1 MNVMR
6 SGVVV
11 LIAIVG
17 WMSAVAYAAD
27 LRLVESAERNDA
39 AAMEALLSEGVD
51 VNAAQPDGAT
61 ALHWAAHWDAV
72 DMTGHLLRAGA
83 AVDTVNELGV
93 SPLSVA
99 CRNGSAEMVKTLLS
113 GGADARAAEP
123 SGETVLMTCA
133 RTGSLDAVERLLAG
147 GADPNAR
154 ERASGQTALMWAI
167 AGGHTVVVRTLVDAG
182 AAVDARSNGEFTP
195 LLFAARAGALDAA
208 RLLVEDAGA
217 AVNAMTADGLSP
229 LLVAAASLDA
239 ITGSDYRLVREP
251 SEHEALAIFLLEHG
265 ADVHQADQFG
275 MTPLHYA
282 VEMGKPALIRMLLAR
297 EADPNRQL
305 TSGLPFRRGD
315 YVGRGA
321 YDGATPFWLAARL
334 GDLETMRALLAAGAD
349 PELPSGRGVTPL
361 MVAAGL
367 TQSDSRMVAE
377 TRLLDA
383 VRMLVLEFGAD
394 VHAVD
399 RGGQTAV
406 HGAANV
412 SGDAIITF
420 LVEQGADP
428 MAGDRR
434 GRTPLDVATRTL
446 RPRPKTAALLR
457 ELAGNARSLARP

>member
-6 SGVVV
+6 NGVVG
-11 LIAIVG
+11 LIAVVG
-17 WMSAVAYAAD
+17 WMPAVAAAAD
-27 LRLVESAERNDA
+27 LRVAEAVERNDA
-39 AAMEALLSEGVD
+39 AAVAALLSEGAD

-61 ALHWAAHWDAV
+61 ALHWAAHWDGV
-72 DMTGHLLRAGA
+72 DIAGRLLRAGA
-83 AVDTVNELGV
+83 AVDAVNELGV
-93 SPLSVA
+93 APLSVA
-99 CRNGSAEMVKTLLS
+99 CRNGSAKMVETLLS

-123 SGETVLMTCA
+123 TGETVLMTCA
-133 RTGSLDAVERLLAG
+133 RTGSLAAVERLLAG

-154 ERASGQTALMWAI
+154 ERASGQTALMWAVAGSHTAI
-167 AGGHTVVVRTLVDAG
+167 ARALVDAG
-182 AAVDARSNGEFTP
+182 AVIEARSNGAFTP

-208 RLLVEDAGA
+208 RLLVEEAGA
-217 AVNAMTADGLSP
+217 DVNAMTADGLSP
-229 LLVAAASLDA
+229 LLVAAASLEA

-251 SEHEALAIFLLEHG
+251 SEHEALGIFLLDRG

-275 MTPLHYA
+275 MTPLHHA
-282 VEMGKPALIRMLLAR
+282 VEMGKPALLGVLLANQ
-297 EADPNRQL
+297 ADPNRQL

-321 YDGATPFWLAARL
+321 YNGATPFWLAARL
-334 GDLETMRALLAAGAD
+334 GDLEMMRALLAAGAD
-349 PELPSGRGVTPL
+349 PELPSARGVTPL

-377 TRLLDA
+377 TLLLDA
-383 VRMLVLEFGAD
+383 VRMLVLECDAD
-394 VHAVD
+394 IHAVD

-420 LVEQGADP
+420 LVEQGANP
-428 MAGDRR
+428 MAADRR

-446 RPRPKTAALLR
+446 RPRPRTAALLR
-457 ELAGNARSLARP
+457 ELADGSH